1 MQNYKNI
8 LQYIKDI
15 QAYNRILQNKNF
27 KLSQQTEIYKKE
39 LQIYS
44 KQEDYIRNLL
54 TRKYKENYQL
64 KTFIN
69 QYLKHTN
76 TF

>member
-8 LQYIKDI
+8 IQYIKDI
-15 QAYNRILQNKNF
+15 QAYNLILQNKNF
-27 KLSQQTEIYKKE
+27 KLHQKNEIYKKE

-44 KQEDYIRNLL
+44 KQEDSLREKINQ
-54 TRKYKENYQL
+54 KYKENYQL
-64 KTFIN
+64 KTFIHHSLN
-69 QYLKHTN
+69 N